1 MLQWQK
7 KITKVQQT
15 ATSTAWHQY
24 FNNGKGEKNNSKN
37 RSDNWPNLETLK
49 MGRVDFFKTWNKN
62 VFCQNRKVEPKG
74 GGGGFKCFKCL
85 KHNKN
90 FGYGARKKWIKND
103 SITWGEQKYFSKMA
117 FKKKKILPPFVIPTV
132 QNLSM
137 CQVPKKLSYTKKL
150 PFKNKND
157 SWDWKL
163 EACSWKCHTMCWNWA
178 ALGGK
183 KSPKKRCFHKVSH
196 SLFVGKK
203 CKVQNEAKS
212 IEWRQSY

>member
-103 SITWGEQKYFSKMA
+103 SITWGEQKYFLKMA
-117 FKKKKILPPFVIPTV
+117 FKKKKFFHLLLFP
-132 QNLSM
+132 LSRT
-137 CQVPKKLSYTKKL
+137 CPCAKFLK
-150 PFKNKND
+150 
-157 SWDWKL
+157 
-163 EACSWKCHTMCWNWA
+163 NWA
-178 ALGGK
+178 TQK
-183 KSPKKRCFHKVSH
+183 CCH
-196 SLFVGKK
+196 SKTKMTVGTGSWRPAVENAIP
-203 CKVQNEAKS
+203 CVE
-212 IEWRQSY
+212 IEQR

>member
-1 MLQWQK
+1 
-7 KITKVQQT
+7 
-15 ATSTAWHQY
+15 
-24 FNNGKGEKNNSKN
+24 
-37 RSDNWPNLETLK
+37 

-74 GGGGFKCFKCL
+74 GGRGLQVFQMLEAQQEFWLWSKEKM
-85 KHNKN
+85 N
-90 FGYGARKKWIKND
+90 KKWFYHMRGTKIFFKN
-103 SITWGEQKYFSKMA
+103 GLQ
-117 FKKKKILPPFVIPTV
+117 KKKILPPFVIPTV

>member
-74 GGGGFKCFKCL
+74 GGRGLQVFQMLEAQQEFWLWSKEKM
-85 KHNKN
+85 N
-90 FGYGARKKWIKND
+90 KKWFYHMRGTKIFFKN
-103 SITWGEQKYFSKMA
+103 GLQ
-117 FKKKKILPPFVIPTV
+117 KKKKFFHLLLFP
-132 QNLSM
+132 LSRT
-137 CQVPKKLSYTKKL
+137 CPCAKFLK
-150 PFKNKND
+150 
-157 SWDWKL
+157 
-163 EACSWKCHTMCWNWA
+163 NWA
-178 ALGGK
+178 TQK
-183 KSPKKRCFHKVSH
+183 CCH
-196 SLFVGKK
+196 SKTKMTVGTGSWRPAVENAIP
-203 CKVQNEAKS
+203 CVE
-212 IEWRQSY
+212 IEQR